1 MDKRSLTAS
10 EIQSFSDELSNL
22 IGLASLIHEQADKKL
37 DSDYMELVC
46 SLGILRKSMLN
57 LSYKI
62 YAAYEEVSKHE

>member
-1 MDKRSLTAS
+1 MTSKVLTSS

-37 DSDYMELVC
+37 DSDYMDLIC
-46 SLGILRKSMLN
+46 SLGVLRKSMLN